1 MPGRSVLPGQPSAVV
16 PPAGAGQYFL
26 MSTTPATADGAW
38 DGPPA
43 TPSPPLALLNLQS
56 RILELVDTAIIAVD
70 LRGTIIFANPYAST
84 LYGWTPEELV
94 GTPALQLTSMALE
107 PAVETEIAEA
117 ILAGGSWEGTFEV
130 HRKDGR
136 WITVHA
142 VDSPLYDNH
151 GELIG
156 VVSAGTDA
164 TNERRNE
171 LLAQESEQAA
181 RISQFL
187 ADCGAA
193 LAATADYEEALGQLG
208 RSCVPFLAD
217 LCLIDVTDGSQVRR
231 MVVAHS
237 DPAQQEL
244 VDELARRYPPDPTG
258 SHPAIQAL
266 RTGATSLAAE
276 MPDEYLRTTTRDE
289 EHFRIVKKLGFQSF
303 VCVPLSARGRTLG
316 ALSLVS
322 CNPARRFGEG
332 DAHVA
337 QEVAWRASLI
347 IDNARLFSESSHV
360 AQVLQASLMPPSLP
374 TIPGLEVAARYVA
387 FGAGLEV
394 GGDFYDLFSAGR
406 GAWVFALGDVCG
418 RGPEAAVV
426 TGLIRHTLRSA
437 VLDVRQPGRLVGVAN
452 EVLLTDAA
460 ESSLYSTLLCGM
472 LRPRSNG
479 VRLSLAN
486 AGHPAPMVI
495 RADGTVEIPPN
506 SDTVIGVFEDRS
518 WTSRKSVLH
527 PGDVLIA
534 YTDGITEARR
544 DGELFGEQR
553 LLSVALEARGR
564 PVEELADHIIDA
576 VQAFAGRAPTDDLAL
591 IALRVERPRR

>member
-1 MPGRSVLPGQPSAVV
+1 MTTTRDTTGAGWGGTPSAA
-16 PPAGAGQYFL
+16 P
-26 MSTTPATADGAW
+26 
-38 DGPPA
+38 
-43 TPSPPLALLNLQS
+43 PPLALLNLQS
-56 RILELVDTAIIAVD
+56 RILELVDTAVIAVD

-84 LYGWTPEELV
+84 LYGWSHGELV
-94 GTPALQLTSMALE
+94 GTSASQLTAL
-107 PAVETEIAEA
+107 ALDRNVEHEIVEA
-117 ILAGGSWEGTFEV
+117 ITGGGSWEGTFEV
-130 HRKDGR
+130 HRKDGS

-142 VDSPLYDNH
+142 IDSPLYDSH

-164 TNERRNE
+164 TRERQNE
-171 LLAQESEQAA
+171 LRAHEHEQAA

-193 LAATADYEEALGQLG
+193 LAASGDYEEAIGQLG

-217 LCLIDVTDGSQVRR
+217 LCLIDVAEGSQVRR
-231 MVVAHS
+231 MVVAHH

-258 SHPAIQAL
+258 AHPAIQAL
-266 RTGATSLAAE
+266 RTGATSVGAE
-276 MPDEYLRTTTRDE
+276 MPDEFLRATTRDE
-289 EHFRIVKKLGFQSF
+289 AHYRIVKELDFQSY

-316 ALSLVS
+316 ALTLVS
-322 CNPARRFGEG
+322 CNPERRFSES

-347 IDNARLFSESSHV
+347 IDNARLLSESSHV

-374 TIPGLEVAARYVA
+374 AIPGLEVAARYVA

-437 VLDVRQPGRLVGVAN
+437 VLDVRQPGRLLGVAN
-452 EVLLTDAA
+452 EVLLTDAS
-460 ESSLYSTLLCGM
+460 ESSLFSTLLCGI
-472 LRPRSNG
+472 LRPRSSG

-486 AGHPAPMVI
+486 AGHPSPLLI
-495 RADGTVEIPPN
+495 RSDGTVEIPPN
-506 SDTVIGVFEDRS
+506 SDTVVGVFEDRS
-518 WTSRKSVLH
+518 WASRKLVLH

-544 DGELFGEQR
+544 DGELFGEER
-553 LLSVALEARGR
+553 LSAVALEARGR
-564 PVEELADHIIDA
+564 PVEELADRIIEA
-576 VQAFAGRAPTDDLAL
+576 VRAFAGHEPTDDLAL
-591 IALRVERPRR
+591 IALRVQRPS